1 MFTSLHL
8 VLGQKTPYFSFY
20 FLSLWTKTPF
30 LWSFDWFKKKRI
42 AFVMFHTSKQE
53 KPKMKKSNYISINTQ
68 SFKISQEHKDEV
80 IISNLFTWTL
90 CLQTFFSMLLL

>member
-30 LWSFDWFKKKRI
+30 LWSFDWFFKKKRS

-53 KPKMKKSNYISINTQ
+53 K
-68 SFKISQEHKDEV
+68 
-80 IISNLFTWTL
+80 
-90 CLQTFFSMLLL
+90 